1 MCDVSD
7 YLLGIDLGTTNIKAV
22 LFHSDGT
29 ALASASAGYP
39 LIFPGPNQVEQDPHQ
54 WWAAAVQILREVT
67 GQAGQEVVSKIRGI
81 SISSQLPTLL
91 PLDGDGNVL
100 RNGMIWMDKRS
111 WRELDQLLD
120 TMGRAEYV
128 ASAGAQPDVAFLP
141 SKILWFK
148 KHEPELF
155 AKTHRILQANGYLN
169 YKLTGVMAM
178 DIDQAALCQC
188 LDLRTL
194 RWSQTMSDAMGLDL
208 NAVLPQ
214 PSPCGGII
222 GHVTGEAARETGL
235 VSGIPVVAG
244 TSDATAS
251 MYATGLSKLGEAA
264 ESSGTT
270 SLVFVGKDSPSATD
284 IPIVAKPC
292 SIDGMPYFFNAPINT
307 SGASLKWYL
316 TSLGQEEARYAEEHG
331 LNVFDYLN
339 QLALEAPAGSGGLIY
354 FPYMLGERAPLWNSH
369 AKGMF
374 IGMSLDTQRKHIVR
388 SVFEGTAFA
397 VRHVMDTIKAAGGQA
412 NCLRITGGGSKSR
425 TWCQI
430 KASMLHMPVYILD
443 EKTGDV
449 PFGDALIAGHA
460 VGLYPDFSRCV
471 RELVQVKE
479 VIEPV
484 EEWANVYDKLYPYYL
499 DMYRHL
505 DGDLRSL
512 KETMDTLSKG
522 VN

>member
-1 MCDVSD
+1 MSD

-22 LFHSDGT
+22 IFGSDGT

-39 LIFPGPNQVEQDPHQ
+39 LIFPGPDQVEQDPHQ
-54 WWAAAVQILREVT
+54 WWEAAASILRAVT
-67 GQAGQEVVSKIRGI
+67 GQAGPEATGRIRGI
-81 SISSQLPTLL
+81 SISSQLPSML
-91 PLDGDGNVL
+91 PLDRDGNVL
-100 RNGMIWMDKRS
+100 RNAMIWMDKRS
-111 WRELDQLLD
+111 WRELDQILD
-120 TMGRAEYV
+120 AMGRGEDV

-155 AKTHRILQANGYLN
+155 TKTHCILQANGYLN

-188 LDLRTL
+188 LDLRTM
-194 RWSQTMSDAMGLDL
+194 RWSEAMSGAMGLDL
-208 NAVLPQ
+208 NGILPQ
-214 PSPCGGII
+214 PSACDAVI
-222 GHVTGEAARETGL
+222 GHVTEEAARETGL
-235 VSGIPVVAG
+235 ASGIPVVAG

-251 MYATGLSKLGEAA
+251 MYATGLSQLGEAA

-270 SLVFVGKDSPSATD
+270 SLVFVGSANPSATD

-292 SIDGMPYFFNAPINT
+292 PIEGMPYFFNAPINT

-316 TSLGQEEARYAEEHG
+316 SNLGLPEEQYAKEHG

-339 QLALEAPAGSGGLIY
+339 QLALEAPAGSNGLIY

-374 IGMSLDTQRKHIVR
+374 IGMSLDTQRKHMVR
-388 SVFEGTAFA
+388 SIFEGTAFA
-397 VRHVMDTIKAAGGQA
+397 VRHVMDTIRAAGGQA

-460 VGLYPDFSRCV
+460 VGLYPDFSKCV

-479 VIEPV
+479 IIEPV
-484 EEWANVYDKLYPYYL
+484 EEWGAVYDKLYPYYL
-499 DMYRHL
+499 EMYRHL
-505 DGDLRSL
+505 DGDLRLL
-512 KETMDTLSKG
+512 KETMETL
-522 VN
+522 

>member
-1 MCDVSD
+1 MSD

-22 LFHSDGT
+22 LFRSDGT

-39 LIFPGPNQVEQDPHQ
+39 LIFPGPDQVEQDPHQ
-54 WWAAAVQILREVT
+54 WWAAAVQILRKVT
-67 GQAGQEVVSKIRGI
+67 GQAGPEAVRGIRGI
-81 SISSQLPTLL
+81 SISSQLPSLL
-91 PLDGDGNVL
+91 PLDRDGNVL
-100 RNGMIWMDKRS
+100 RNAMIWMDKRS

-120 TMGRAEYV
+120 TMGREEYV

-194 RWSQTMSDAMGLDL
+194 SWSHTMSQAMGLELDS
-208 NAVLPQ
+208 VLPQ
-214 PSPCGGII
+214 PSPCGAII
-222 GHVTGEAARETGL
+222 GHVTDEAARETGL
-235 VSGIPVVAG
+235 ISGIPVVAG
-244 TSDATAS
+244 TSDASAS
-251 MYATGLSKLGEAA
+251 MYATGLSRLGEAA

-270 SLVFVGKDSPSATD
+270 SLVFVGSPSPCATD
-284 IPIVAKPC
+284 LPIVAKPC
-292 SIDGMPYFFNAPINT
+292 SIKGIPYFFNAPINT

-316 TSLGQEEARYAEEHG
+316 TTLGQEEERYAKEHG
-331 LNVFDYLN
+331 LNVFDHLN

-388 SVFEGTAFA
+388 SIFEGTAFA
-397 VRHVMDTIKAAGGQA
+397 VRHVMDTILAAGGQA

-443 EKTGDV
+443 DKTGDV

-460 VGLYPDFSRCV
+460 VGLYPDFSKCV

-484 EEWANVYDKLYPYYL
+484 EEWSAVYDKLYPYYL

-505 DGDLRSL
+505 DGDLKAL
-512 KETMDTLSKG
+512 KETMDTLSKKT
-522 VN
+522 N

>member
-1 MCDVSD
+1 MSD

-22 LFHSDGT
+22 LFRSDGT

-39 LIFPGPNQVEQDPHQ
+39 LIFPGPDQVEQDPHQ
-54 WWAAAVQILREVT
+54 WWAAAVQILRTVT
-67 GQAGQEVVSKIRGI
+67 GQAGPEAVRGIRGI
-81 SISSQLPTLL
+81 SISSQLPSLL
-91 PLDGDGNVL
+91 PLDRDGNVL
-100 RNGMIWMDKRS
+100 RNAMIWMDKRS

-120 TMGRAEYV
+120 TMGREEYV

-194 RWSQTMSDAMGLDL
+194 SWSHTMSQAMGLELDS
-208 NAVLPQ
+208 VLPQ
-214 PSPCGGII
+214 PSPCGAII
-222 GHVTGEAARETGL
+222 GHVTDEAARETGL
-235 VSGIPVVAG
+235 ISGIPVVAG
-244 TSDATAS
+244 TSDASAS
-251 MYATGLSKLGEAA
+251 MYATGLSRLGEAA

-270 SLVFVGKDSPSATD
+270 SLVFVGSPSPCATD
-284 IPIVAKPC
+284 LPIVAKPC
-292 SIDGMPYFFNAPINT
+292 SIKGIPYFFNAPINT

-316 TSLGQEEARYAEEHG
+316 TTLGQEEERYAKEHG
-331 LNVFDYLN
+331 LNVFDHLN

-388 SVFEGTAFA
+388 SIFEGTAFA
-397 VRHVMDTIKAAGGQA
+397 VRHVMDTILAAGGQA

-443 EKTGDV
+443 DKTGDV

-460 VGLYPDFSRCV
+460 VGLYPDFSKCV

-484 EEWANVYDKLYPYYL
+484 EEWSAVYDKLYPYYL

-505 DGDLRSL
+505 DGDLKAL
-512 KETMDTLSKG
+512 KETMDTLSKKT
-522 VN
+522 N